1 MKKRFLL
8 ILTCIFVV
16 CCTGLSLAAT
26 RADLA
31 AIHVSKAGN
40 FQYWAEGSPAK
51 QALMNYVKAVTNEK
65 SPDFIPVEDRIAVFD
80 VDGTLMCETAPTYFD
95 QLMYFHRMY
104 KDSSWKPSA
113 DLLAAAQVV
122 QDGAKSGKSELE
134 RELIFGNS
142 RAKAFAGMSRA
153 DFTKY
158 IQNFME
164 EPAEGLTN
172 LKRGEAFYLP
182 MVEVVSY
189 LKANDFTVY
198 IVSGCDRESLRALA
212 DGILPISPGRIIGTD
227 TNYVASHQNGESGI
241 TYQYRKDDEL
251 VRGEYLVTNVKMNKV
266 SSMAKEIG
274 QQPVLAFGNSTGDFS
289 MFQYTTMHNKYK
301 SAAFT
306 LLCDDMDREF
316 GNQKKADA
324 MVKSAAENG
333 WVTVSMKKDFKT
345 IYGDTVKKV
354 KPLKKAS

>member
-8 ILTCIFVV
+8 VLTCIFVI
-16 CCTGLSLAAT
+16 CCTGFSLAAT
-26 RADLA
+26 RAELA

-40 FQYWAEGSPAK
+40 FQYWTEESPAK
-51 QALMNYVKAVTNEK
+51 QALLNYVKTVTNEK

-122 QDGAKSGKSELE
+122 KDGAKSGKTELE

-158 IQNFME
+158 IQHFME
-164 EPAEGLTN
+164 EPVEGITN

-198 IVSGCDRESLRALA
+198 IVSGCDRDSLRALA

-227 TNYVASHQNGESGI
+227 TNYVASHQNGENGI

-266 SSMAKEIG
+266 SAIVKEIG

-289 MFQYTTMHNKYK
+289 MFQYTTMRNKYK

-316 GNQKKADA
+316 GNQKKAAA

-333 WVTVSMKKDFKT
+333 LVTVSMKNDFKT

-354 KPLKKAS
+354 KNVQKAS

>member
-1 MKKRFLL
+1 MRKRLL
-8 ILTCIFVV
+8 VMLTCIFVV

-26 RADLA
+26 RAE
-31 AIHVSKAGN
+31 IGSIQVTRAGN
-40 FQYWAEGSPAK
+40 FHYWTDTSPAK
-51 QALMNYVKAVTNEK
+51 QALMAYVKDVTNEK
-65 SPDFIPVEDRIAVFD
+65 SPDFIPVADRIAVFD

-95 QLMYFHRMY
+95 QLMYLHRMY
-104 KDSSWKPSA
+104 KDPTWKPTA
-113 DLLAAAQVV
+113 DLLAAAKVV
-122 QDGAKSGKSELE
+122 EAGAKSGKPELE

-142 RAKAFAGMSRA
+142 RAKAFAGMTQA

-158 IQNFME
+158 VQNFME
-164 EPAEGLTN
+164 EPVPGLTN

-198 IVSGCDRESLRALA
+198 IVSGCDRTSLRVLA

-241 TYQYRKDDEL
+241 TYQYGKDDEL

-266 SSMAKEIG
+266 SAMAKEIG

-289 MFQYTTMHNKYK
+289 MFRYTTKQNKYK
-301 SAAFT
+301 SAIFT
-306 LLCDDMDREF
+306 LLCDDTTREF
-316 GNQKKADA
+316 GNPKKADA
-324 MVKSAAENG
+324 MVQSAAENG
-333 WVTVSMKKDFKT
+333 WTTVSMKKDFKT
-345 IYGDTVKKV
+345 IYGDNVKRN
-354 KPLKKAS
+354 